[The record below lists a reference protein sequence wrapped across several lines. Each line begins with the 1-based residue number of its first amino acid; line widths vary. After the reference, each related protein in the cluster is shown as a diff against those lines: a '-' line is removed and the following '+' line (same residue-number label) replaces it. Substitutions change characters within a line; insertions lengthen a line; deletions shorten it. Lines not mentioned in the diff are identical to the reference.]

1 MTPTTIRIRIEAL
14 DLKLEPVTTILLFC
28 LDTLIVGWLG
38 CTGGG
43 EVGGVGA
50 DGDGNVGD
58 GNVGEG

>member
-1 MTPTTIRIRIEAL
+1 M